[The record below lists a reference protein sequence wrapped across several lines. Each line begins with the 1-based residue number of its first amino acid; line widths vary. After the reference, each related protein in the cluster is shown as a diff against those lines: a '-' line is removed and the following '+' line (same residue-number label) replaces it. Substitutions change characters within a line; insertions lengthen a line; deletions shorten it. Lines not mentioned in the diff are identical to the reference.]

1 MKTDIDTLVKDICAA
16 QPELAED
23 AVAARALVA
32 ELIEHQPMVPIDE
45 SFKLRLRTELVDQ
58 VKRRSAQKAGLPW
71 WLIYTVPVGVTA
83 VLLLMVYPDLVS
95 SPSQVP
101 MTDMAYPARDASLK
115 MDEESA
121 RTWSADME
129 DGDIEAESNMVST
142 DFFTASFSS
151 NRLFVEVAYLNLS
164 QPGFIVVRGREG
176 MVAISD
182 PILPGEHTGLS
193 ISMAQRAIPGAAY
206 TATLHYDTGDG
217 LFVEGVDP
225 VAYDQFGQ
233 PIQMQLVTP

>member
-1 MKTDIDTLVKDICAA
+1 MKTDIDTLVKDICATH
-16 QPELAED
+16 PELAED
-23 AVAARALVA
+23 TVAVRALVA

-45 SFKLRLRTELVDQ
+45 SFKTRLRAELVDQ
-58 VKRRSAQKAGLPW
+58 VKRRSAQKTGLPW

-95 SPSQVP
+95 SPNQAP

-121 RTWSADME
+121 RTWSTEMDDA
-129 DGDIEAESNMVST
+129 GIGAESNMVST

-176 MVAISD
+176 MVAISEL
-182 PILPGEHTGLS
+182 ILPGEHVSLS
-193 ISMAQRAIPGAAY
+193 ISMTQPVMPGAVY
-206 TATLHYDTGDG
+206 TATLYYDTGDG

-233 PIQMQLVTP
+233 PIQMQLVLP